1 MNGGWKVQTAK
12 HPRRRST
19 QRKTRALEDART
31 VLQEVVNGKLDP
43 YEGYRHVY
51 SIYVGTSGIAE
62 ELKPLFRLPG
72 IDPDGHINVDD
83 AFRRLVVTSAA
94 EWLTQNPK

>member
-1 MNGGWKVQTAK
+1 MAK
-12 HPRRRST
+12 QPRRLST
-19 QRKTRALEDART
+19 QRKARALENARNI
-31 VLQEVVNGKLDP
+31 LHEVVDGKLDP
-43 YEGYRHVY
+43 YEGYRQVY

-83 AFRRLVVTSAA
+83 AFRRFVVTSAA
-94 EWLTQNPK
+94 DWLTRNPQSSQLAEQ